1 VTYGDCFHLSDGLA
15 TSFPVGAEVLSDQN
29 LASLGG
35 ELMEDLEANAER
47 KTINTRDGDRIS
59 YSEFF
64 GAKSKPIIDRID
76 ARLARLYG
84 LDERALKF
92 IQQYDSRFRMS
103 SDGQEGSDE

>member
-1 VTYGDCFHLSDGLA
+1 
-15 TSFPVGAEVLSDQN
+15 
-29 LASLGG
+29 
-35 ELMEDLEANAER
+35 MEDLEANAER